1 MNFKNAKVMNG
12 KICKFIKSVKKGTLS
27 TELYEELKDTEVVK
41 TLDNVMKCYSL
52 FYWTESNLLNAE
64 CEGVEIPHNAWGH
77 IVGLMEEANLELA
90 KVLLVEPSMVMNLYT
105 DYPNIYDNCRDG
117 FGWIDKG
124 LFKDYCIPK
133 YIIEGF
139 VNALDKLEDELLKV
153 GYYG

>member
-64 CEGVEIPHNAWGH
+64 CEGVEIPHNAWVH

-90 KVLLVEPSMVMNLYT
+90 KVLLVEPSMVMDLYT

-124 LFKDYCIPK
+124 LFKDYYIPK

-139 VNALDKLEDELLKV
+139 VNALDKLKDELLKV